1 MLRVSAYTNGRSAV
15 NEYDALLLQHVL
27 WQRPEEAERVR
38 EWLLQRIVKD
48 RGTQQVQ
55 YLLSGLYA
63 RACRAQGETQ
73 DCSLLAAEATKLREV
88 RRGCPASSLRCAL
101 TVLCRRSPRNS
112 ALSLAST
119 AARYRRCGRT
129 FGSLAQT
136 WSVPRSLL
144 GACCCTAALAARCS
158 DFPHA
163 TARCWHRCARASTK
177 CCATW

>member
-27 WQRPEEAERVR
+27 WQRPGEAERVR

-88 RRGCPASSLRCAL
+88 RLSCQRLALWAL
-101 TVLCRRSPRNS
+101 TVLYPSVVQALTTQLS
-112 ALSLAST
+112 AFTGVDS
-119 AARYRRCGRT
+119 
-129 FGSLAQT
+129 GSLPALRSHLWLAGADTERTAQ
-136 WSVPRSLL
+136 SL
-144 GACCCTAALAARCS
+144 RCVLLHGC
-158 DFPHA
+158 FGCPLF
-163 TARCWHRCARASTK
+163 
-177 CCATW
+177 